1 MTIPEL
7 AERAYVEYGSA
18 VHWRNHRGEGMPL
31 WPALPGPQRDAWC
44 AAAEAIVTA
53 IREDAEAQMP
63 SDPMI
68 IMTSRDNAAAVFR
81 ALAEQRG
88 EPDV

>member
-7 AERAYVEYGSA
+7 AARAYIAYMEA
-18 VHWRNHRGEGMPL
+18 RDLGEATPRSFAMLDGRT
-31 WPALPGPQRDAWC
+31 RDAWC

-53 IREDAEAQMP
+53 IREDAETQMP
-63 SDPMI
+63 KGPLV
-68 IMTSRDNAAAVFR
+68 IMASQENAAAVFR
-81 ALAEQRG
+81 ALAEMRG